1 MRNRVI
7 KDITYIIN
15 LIYASIVII
24 DKIHNTLSLSTI
36 TYSQILLPTV
46 KKSTRYRPP
55 RIIGIT
61 RTALTNSISL
71 TLNFIEEIIKLVA
84 NYKSNNKGIR

>member
-1 MRNRVI
+1 M
-7 KDITYIIN
+7 
-15 LIYASIVII
+15 
-24 DKIHNTLSLSTI
+24 
-36 TYSQILLPTV
+36 V
-46 KKSTRYRPP
+46 KKSARYRLP

-84 NYKSNNKGIR
+84 NRKSDDEGIRQMQHFIGS